1 MGHGRTHLDDR
12 SLVHL
17 PGGTYGAG
25 AWWGLQDWEPG
36 RCCGPSEGQAE
47 PALLAEVLGPTPPP
61 AQPLPPNKPQ
71 PQAGGGPEG
80 HQGWWAELFTLQ
92 SSLSPSQVDDGV
104 QNSLPPQIRRVGG
117 WSGEGPS
124 CPGQP
129 VGLKEPPHTV
139 QGAWGPTDGHREGQT
154 VDTPTSARAPSLSP
168 PQSQPKVCGGQVG
181 PRRRQGSACT
191 ESLRS
196 GPCCGSKCRLYC

>member
-1 MGHGRTHLDDR
+1 MDDR

-104 QNSLPPQIRRVGG
+104 QNSLPSPDKTNRWLVRRGSLLSWAACWAEGTTTHSAGG
-117 WSGEGPS
+117 LGANRWAPGGADGRRTHISEGS
-124 CPGQP
+124 QP
-129 VGLKEPPHTV
+129 VP
-139 QGAWGPTDGHREGQT
+139 
-154 VDTPTSARAPSLSP
+154 APVP
-168 PQSQPKVCGGQVG
+168 
-181 PRRRQGSACT
+181 A
-191 ESLRS
+191 
-196 GPCCGSKCRLYC
+196 